1 MYKHL
6 TVFKQMSSGL
16 FKKCDLQTMHVQSIY
31 DMYKE
36 DLALAKLQGSQT

>member
-16 FKKCDLQTMHVQSIY
+16 FKNVIY
-31 DMYKE
+31 KMCANDSYIICMKRIWH
-36 DLALAKLQGSQT
+36 